1 VARLPTIG
9 SDTNNWGTV
18 LNQFLQV
25 GHNADGSLSKAM
37 KVYNIN
43 DDAYGGN
50 INTAATAAGNAGGG
64 IVLVPPG
71 FYTSSPITLQNR
83 VWLMGAGMRATVIK
97 LANGSNDSLIKNFV
111 SPDNII
117 ANAEFCGVLNLMLDG
132 NKANQSGT
140 SHGIFFTC
148 APTNAAATNDD
159 DFDTHQ
165 LIQNVFMNNV
175 LTDGFNATG
184 RSGTQL
190 HNVQAYNSGR
200 YGFNPA
206 FDTELV
212 GCVSGNSGLHGFWL
226 NSTSLRLT
234 NCKSFYS
241 GQVTPASG
249 NGFNITT
256 GINGV
261 SLAGCEAQDNQACG
275 FAFDTVDRC
284 TLVGCVADSNSRSSA
299 GTYPALD
306 FWATTNS
313 LVEGL
318 VCYDRKSDGSTTW
331 QTHALRMRSSS
342 TGNRVSLTHSGSG
355 GAVVSTPIMSASTSL
370 AGNDIRINSQAAF
383 QTITYAA
390 SITPDPFV
398 GNVVEVT
405 LTGALTINAPGNG
418 PYVAGTT
425 LTFIL
430 IQDGTGGRVTTF
442 NAAYKTNWTPVTT
455 ASKTNTISFAYD
467 GTSWWQQ
474 SAVTGM

>member
-1 VARLPTIG
+1 MTRLPTIG
-9 SDTNNWGTV
+9 SDTNSWGTV

-71 FYTSSPITLQNR
+71 TYTTSPITLQNR
-83 VWLMGAGMRATVIK
+83 VWLMGGGMRSTIIK
-97 LANGSNDSLIKNFV
+97 LANGSNDSLIKNYV
-111 SPDNII
+111 SPDGII
-117 ANAEFCGVLNLMLDG
+117 ANAEHCGVLDLMLDG

-140 SHGIFFTC
+140 SHGIFFSSY
-148 APTNAAATNDD
+148 PLNSQATNDD
-159 DFDTHQ
+159 EFDTQ
-165 LIQNVFMNNV
+165 QVVQNVFIKNA
-175 LTDGFNATG
+175 LTDGYNATG
-184 RSGTQL
+184 RSATML
-190 HNVQAYNSGR
+190 YNVQAYSSGR
-200 YGFNPA
+200 YGFNPS
-206 FDTELV
+206 FDTFLV
-212 GCVSGNSGLHGFWL
+212 SCQAGSSGSEGFYL
-226 NSTSLRLT
+226 GASEVHLV
-234 NCKSFYS
+234 NCTSFYS
-241 GQVTPASG
+241 GQTSTSSG
-249 NGFNITT
+249 FHMVSNTVG
-256 GINGV
+256 GV
-261 SLAGCEAQDNQACG
+261 ILTNCVAQDNTGIG
-275 FAFDTVDRC
+275 FQIDTTYTC
-284 TLVGCVADSNSRSSA
+284 SMTGCVADSNSTASA

-306 FWATTNS
+306 IWNS
-313 LVEGL
+313 FGCIVEGL
-318 VCYDRKSDGSTTW
+318 VCFERKANGSTSY
-331 QTHALRMRSSS
+331 QTHALRIRSTS
-342 TGNRVSLTHSGSG
+342 TGNRISLTHTAVN
-355 GAVVSTPIMSASTSL
+355 GATISTPIDSGSTSL
-370 AGNDIRINSQAAF
+370 AGNDVRINSQAGF

-418 PYVAGTT
+418 PYVAGNT

-455 ASKTNTISFAYD
+455 ASKTNTITFAYD
-467 GTSWWQQ
+467 GTSWWQV